1 MNTPDPVSADELLR
15 LFDGEL
21 PAADARALQARLSA
35 QDKKT
40 LAAWQLQKE
49 QLRALG
55 QAIAAEATPPELVH
69 AMGRTAQAHSQTQRW
84 WRWGGI
90 AASVT
95 LAFGMGWLLRGTDAG
110 VLVTTASAPSQTTRA
125 GTGLTLATASF
136 PAQAALA
143 HATYTPEVKH
153 PVEVSAEQHAHLVQW
168 LSKRLDR
175 PLQVPSL
182 SAQGYELMG
191 GRLLPGDRGARAQFM
206 FQRADG
212 LRVTLYVGAVDPSGD
227 ARTTQAGQASVHD
240 TAFAFSQHG
249 AVASFYWVDR
259 GFGYALSAP
268 VPQAE
273 LQRLAHVVYQQL

>member
-21 PAADARALQARLSA
+21 PAADAHALQARLSA
-35 QDKKT
+35 QDKST

-55 QAIAAEATPPELVH
+55 QAIATETPPPDLAH
-69 AMGRTAQAHSQTQRW
+69 AMNRTAQAHAHTQRW
-84 WRWGGI
+84 WRWGGM

-95 LAFGMGWLLRGTDAG
+95 LAFGLGWLVRGTDSA
-110 VLVTTASAPSQTTRA
+110 VLATTANAPSHNTRMGMGMATT
-125 GTGLTLATASF
+125 TASF
-136 PAQAALA
+136 PAQAVLA

-153 PVEVSAEQHAHLVQW
+153 PVEVSAEQQAHLVQW

-175 PLQVPSL
+175 PLQVPNL

-191 GRLLPGDRGARAQFM
+191 GRLLPGDSGARAQFM

-212 LRVTLYVGAVDPSGD
+212 LRVTLYVGAVAPAGA
-227 ARTTQAGQASVHD
+227 ARTTTTSPDPD

-249 AVASFYWVDR
+249 TVASFYWVEQ

-273 LQRLAHVVYQQL
+273 LQRLAQAVYKRL

>member
-1 MNTPDPVSADELLR
+1 MNTPDPVSAEELLR

-21 PAADARALQARLSA
+21 PTADARALQARLSV
-35 QDKKT
+35 QDKST

-49 QLRALG
+49 QLRAWG
-55 QAIAAEATPPELVH
+55 QSIATETPSPNLAH
-69 AMGRTAQAHSQTQRW
+69 AMNHTAQAHAHTQRW
-84 WRWGGI
+84 WRWGGM

-95 LAFGMGWLLRGTDAG
+95 LAFGLGWLLRGTDSA
-110 VLVTTASAPSQTTRA
+110 VLVTMANAPSRNTSV
-125 GTGLTLATASF
+125 GTAQGTASF
-136 PAQAALA
+136 PAQAVLA

-153 PVEVSAEQHAHLVQW
+153 PVEVSAEQQAHLVQW

-175 PLQVPSL
+175 PLQVPNL

-191 GRLLPGDRGARAQFM
+191 GRLLPGDSGARAQFM

-212 LRVTLYVGAVDPSGD
+212 LRVTLYVGAVEPGGAAKAAQSGD
-227 ARTTQAGQASVHD
+227 PD

-249 AVASFYWVDR
+249 AVASFYWVEQ

-268 VPQAE
+268 VPRAE
-273 LQRLAHVVYQQL
+273 LQRLAQAVYQRL